1 MLFQQRTSCTY
12 EDLFMDRYDQLL
24 AFAMQLTD
32 RDLHEAEDLVHDVFV
47 KFALTQ
53 PDLQKVENLDG
64 YLYIS
69 LRNTYRSQVR
79 RAGRGSMQQLS
90 LLDYDSVELGLRF
103 VESRHLTHVQDEL
116 FLICRYACW
125 RKETSKA
132 ASVLI
137 LRYFLGYF
145 PGEIA
150 KILQIE
156 RQAVAES
163 LRVARAEA
171 RLIVQDPHRLGFV
184 VQCSTP
190 EPRWMHARLSTDDL
204 LTALWNQIFGA
215 CSGACPPHR
224 ELRERYQ
231 NAERRPVDRDVLA
244 HLTSCR
250 RCLDEVN
257 RTLGLSLLADRNPTD
272 FNRPDPGSNGGMGEN
287 GLKKGGSNNGHSG
300 NDSKG
305 SLKRLRRR
313 VRLVYEHDPKEL
325 RIAVNGQWLGGQEV
339 AAELNKQT
347 LNLSE
352 IEQISFIEIYS
363 EQEVRMA
370 YLVVDEPPKGEFEQ
384 EEIVELSDG
393 RRIEVGLSFKDV
405 QPALQVVYHNPFLRA
420 ETAPSQTSLE
430 GYEEDED
437 IRPATDNRQS
447 TTGNRYS
454 DERRTIPQ
462 RWWSYL
468 TWILWKPQGAVVIGL
483 ILIALWLVIDHLNR
497 PTAANLLS
505 RATTGEASMERL
517 ISGRPDQVFHR
528 TMELEELRA
537 DNTVLARRR
546 VEVWRSAAKKI
557 QVRRLYD
564 EHGLLIAGEWQTM
577 NGDSKLYRRR
587 GESAAL
593 RSSGPELNIANRASW
608 IASGSGRAP
617 TIDDLWRMD
626 LSAKDFTGLIGNAE
640 PATIEERPHA
650 YVISYRNPSQA
661 LVGAALTL
669 DRGSLRPIE
678 QRFHFRYANED
689 RVVVF
694 VEKLFEPK
702 PVSEAG
708 GQVFD
713 VDSELIEV
721 SVSETSNNGSSQTT
735 IAQPPSLST
744 SSASH
749 AAPAELEI
757 RTLILLH
764 RIGADLGEE
773 VSITRGA
780 GGKLKVE
787 ATVETTNRQAEILRA
802 MAPIANNPAVLIRIE
817 TFTEALKRRS
827 SGTRRSTP
835 EMIEEYGATGNTIP
849 AQSDLRVHFARKL
862 ADRKPSISADEGEEA
877 IEDEIR
883 QFSTRMLKQSQK
895 ALLRAYALKRLASRF
910 SPEEIRVLDP
920 EVRAGWLS
928 LVREHAR
935 IFADET
941 GAMRQQLQPVIG
953 ATEPADGGPAEVEG
967 KGEARLIAAIDRLF
981 KLGIA
986 NNRSVRAA
994 FAIPTRA
1001 PTGSPIKMAQLWR
1014 SLIDAEKL
1022 SREIQKEVAGNL

>member
-1 MLFQQRTSCTY
+1 MLFQQRTACTY
-12 EDLFMDRYDQLL
+12 EDLFMDRYDRLL

-32 RDLHEAEDLVHDVFV
+32 HDLHQAEDLVHDVFV

-53 PDLQKVENLDG
+53 PDLQKIENLDG

-69 LRNTYRSQVR
+69 LRNTYRSQIR

-103 VESRHLTHVQDEL
+103 VESRHLINVQDEL

-156 RQAVAES
+156 RQAAAES

-190 EPRWMHARLSTDDL
+190 EPRWMHTRLSTDDL
-204 LTALWNQIFGA
+204 LTALWDQIFGA

-231 NAERRPVDRDVLA
+231 NAERRPVEREVLA

-257 RTLGLSLLADRNPTD
+257 RTLGLLLLADRNPTD
-272 FNRPDPGSNGGMGEN
+272 FNRPDPGSKDGMGEN
-287 GLKKGGSNNGHSG
+287 GLKKGGGNNGHRG

-305 SLKRLRRR
+305 ALKRLRHR

-325 RIAVNGQWLGGQEV
+325 RIAVNGQWLVAQEV
-339 AAELNKQT
+339 AAEVNKQT

-352 IEQISFIEIYS
+352 IEQISFIEVYS

-393 RRIEVGLSFKDV
+393 RRIEVSLSFKEV
-405 QPALQVVYHNPFLRA
+405 RPALQVVYHNPSLRS
-420 ETAPSQTSLE
+420 ETAACQASP
-430 GYEEDED
+430 EEYED
-437 IRPATDNRQS
+437 IQP
-447 TTGNRYS
+447 
-454 DERRTIPQ
+454 DERRNILYS
-462 RWWSYL
+462 WWSSL
-468 TWILWKPQGAVVIGL
+468 TWILAKPQGAVVIGL
-483 ILIALWLVIDHLNR
+483 ILIALWLVIDHLNG

-505 RATTGEASMERL
+505 RAATGEASMERL

-546 VEVWRSAAKKI
+546 VEVWRSAAKQL

-564 EHGLLIAGEWQTM
+564 EHGLLIAGEWRTM
-577 NGDSKLYRRR
+577 NGSPKLYRRR
-587 GESAAL
+587 GESSAQQ
-593 RSSGPELNIANRASW
+593 SSGPESNIANWANW
-608 IASGSGRAP
+608 TASGSGRTP

-626 LSAKDFTGLIGNAE
+626 LSAKDFTDLVGNGG
-640 PATIEERPHA
+640 PANIENRPHA
-650 YVISYRNPSQA
+650 YVISYRNPSQG
-661 LVGAALTL
+661 LVGATLTL
-669 DRGSLRPIE
+669 DRSSLRPIE
-678 QRFHFRYANED
+678 QRLHFRYAKVD
-689 RVVVF
+689 RVVLF
-694 VEKLFEPK
+694 VEKLFEPR
-702 PVSEAG
+702 SISDAG

-721 SVSETSNNGSSQTT
+721 SVSETRMIGSDQTT
-735 IAQPPSLST
+735 IAQPSSLSA
-744 SSASH
+744 SSASP
-749 AAPAELEI
+749 AASAELEI

-787 ATVETTNRQAEILRA
+787 ATVETSNRQAEILRA

-817 TFTEALKRRS
+817 TIAEALKRRS
-827 SGTRRSTP
+827 SGTRPLTP
-835 EMIEEYGATGNTIP
+835 GVIDEYAATGNTIP
-849 AQSDLRVHFARKL
+849 AQSELRAHFAHKL
-862 ADRKPSISADEGEEA
+862 ADRISPISAEEGERA
-877 IEDEIR
+877 IEAEIR
-883 QFSTRMLKQSQK
+883 QFSTRMLTQSHK

-910 SPEEIRVLDP
+910 SLDEIRALNA
-920 EVRAGWLS
+920 EARAEWLT

-941 GAMRQQLQPVIG
+941 EAMRQQLQLVIG
-953 ATEPADGGPAEVEG
+953 AAEPADGGQAEVDG
-967 KGEARLIAAIDRLF
+967 KVEARLIAAIDRLF

-986 NNRSVRAA
+986 NNRAVRAA
-994 FAIPTRA
+994 FAIPTHATTR
-1001 PTGSPIKMAQLWR
+1001 TSINMAQLWR

-1022 SREIQKEVAGNL
+1022 SREIQKEVAGNH